1 MPTALY
7 VFLYPNN
14 RETHGRQYTPSLT
27 YKLSQGTEKK
37 IESMK
42 TIVVGIL

>member
-27 YKLSQGTEKK
+27 YKLSQERGKE

-42 TIVVGIL
+42 AIVVGIL